1 MIYSNAFEA
10 LPPEAKTAIY
20 ERMWQILSGHEKDR
34 KYARLALAD
43 RQAIVGILRDT
54 KRDLPDY
61 FQSVSR

>member
-1 MIYSNAFEA
+1 
-10 LPPEAKTAIY
+10 
-20 ERMWQILSGHEKDR
+20 MWQILSGHEKDR